1 MEVHP
6 QIPDQKARHA
16 MTDKNLTEL
25 LEQLHHEL
33 DCTQAVDEEGREMLR
48 TLNADIQELLKRSKG
63 GQTNDSVLE
72 RLQDTIDHFEATHPA
87 LTSTL
92 SNIVSVL
99 NNAGI

>member
-1 MEVHP
+1 
-6 QIPDQKARHA
+6 

-33 DCTQAVDEEGREMLR
+33 DGTQAVDEEGREMLR
-48 TLNADIQELLKRSKG
+48 ALNADIQELLKRSEG

-72 RLQDTIDHFEATHPA
+72 RLQDTMDHFEATHPA

-92 SNIVSVL
+92 SNIMNIL